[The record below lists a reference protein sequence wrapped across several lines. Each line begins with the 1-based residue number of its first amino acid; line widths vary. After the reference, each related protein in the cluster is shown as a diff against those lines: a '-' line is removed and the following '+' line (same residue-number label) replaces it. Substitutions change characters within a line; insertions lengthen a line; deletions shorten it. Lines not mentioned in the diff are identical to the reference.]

1 MTDYAQ
7 INPGK
12 HHLGYRFP
20 TPVLA
25 DTLPMHAEYEHRVEL
40 KYKSAIVIG
49 RTLYVGNVQVFD
61 RSQGTIRVEGD
72 AMYKSIVNQFD
83 SFADYGKI
91 EAAINDGED
100 ITALARVGNK
110 ILQFKTNTLY
120 IINVSGSIEILE
132 GTHKHK
138 GVNNPA
144 AVCETDYGVA
154 WANENGCYL
163 YDGKSITDLLE
174 KNALQKIKESDW
186 ESFIFN
192 PMVGYFPRKRQI
204 IVVDDYS
211 TSGDGT
217 CYLYDLVTTSWTK
230 SSAAKFQDAIK
241 SNFQNDRNGNL
252 IYGTA
257 DATNTDA
264 VAIKQWSD
272 TSVSTSNLSLI
283 TKDLDFGQPSIRKKI
298 YRVRISYKGVADNLV
313 VKYSINGNTASPYDF
328 EGTDSTTGKPTG
340 STASSSKPL
349 HAKTDVTT
357 WHHAELK
364 PDVSSES
371 SNVYS
376 FQLHMTGEVNGN
388 FEVNDIS
395 VVYRVKNIK

>member
-252 IYGTA
+252 IYGTPDGTDT
-257 DATNTDA
+257 DAT
-264 VAIKQWSD
+264 AIKQWSD
-272 TSVSTSNLSLI
+272 TSVSSSGFSLV
-283 TKDLDFGQPSIRKKI
+283 TKDLDFGQPSVRKKI
-298 YRVRISYKGVADNLV
+298 YKAYVSYK
-313 VKYSINGNTASPYDF
+313 
-328 EGTDSTTGKPTG
+328 
-340 STASSSKPL
+340 
-349 HAKTDVTT
+349 
-357 WHHAELK
+357 
-364 PDVSSES
+364 
-371 SNVYS
+371 
-376 FQLHMTGEVNGN
+376 
-388 FEVNDIS
+388 
-395 VVYRVKNIK
+395 